1 MEMVVFGIGVMTLGA
16 ALVHLAVEGRKPALA
31 PVAATGKS
39 PLPVLLSTAQPAI
52 SRTASPHREEFSK
65 TDVLLADALTELLNL
80 KEQVN
85 SLQARVD
92 TLTSGQ
98 TLAPAS
104 PARRPVRRRIG
115 PGSGAR

>member
-1 MEMVVFGIGVMTLGA
+1 MA
-16 ALVHLAVEGRKPALA
+16 AVLAVSMAC
-31 PVAATGKS
+31 
-39 PLPVLLSTAQPAI
+39 STAGDEGATAIALENSI
-52 SRTASPHREEFSK
+52 SRTATAHREEFSK

-98 TLAPAS
+98 TRPATS
-104 PARRPVRRRIG
+104 PARRPVRRRI
-115 PGSGAR
+115 SSDVK

>member
-31 PVAATGKS
+31 PVGATGK
-39 PLPVLLSTAQPAI
+39 LPPPALLSTSQAAI
-52 SRTASPHREEFSK
+52 SRTATAHREEFSK

-98 TLAPAS
+98 TRPATS
-104 PARRPVRRRIG
+104 PARRPVRRRI
-115 PGSGAR
+115 SSDVK